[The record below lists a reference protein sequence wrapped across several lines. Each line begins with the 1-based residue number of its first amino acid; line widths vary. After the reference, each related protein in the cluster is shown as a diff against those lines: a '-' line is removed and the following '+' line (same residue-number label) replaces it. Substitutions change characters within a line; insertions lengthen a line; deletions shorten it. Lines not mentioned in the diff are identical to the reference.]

1 MAWPL
6 IMTKKPTRIQR
17 TMRSAATWASTDN
30 QRNWSPPIEITKPKA
45 LPTNTSNAP
54 VSIRRT
60 PRTIGWYS
68 AGTPRPRPINAQAR
82 AKKTRKVTNATLD
95 GRSLVLDHLE
105 LVPVGIEKSKRR
117 APFLLLHGLRN
128 LDAVLAE
135 SRLLLVRVLRRE
147 EESGVPLLRTR
158 VRAEV
163 ESDVR
168 TPWRD

>member
-6 IMTKKPTRIQR
+6 IVPKKPTGMQR

-30 QRNWSPPIEITKPKA
+30 QRNWSPLIEITKPKA
-45 LPTNTSNAP
+45 VPTSRDGAAWTD
-54 VSIRRT
+54 RR
-60 PRTIGWYS
+60 RDLADEILKEVV
-68 AGTPRPRPINAQAR
+68 PRPAMNRR
-82 AKKTRKVTNATLD
+82 STTLD
-95 GRSLVLDHLE
+95 GGSLVLDHLE

-147 EESGVPLLRTR
+147 
-158 VRAEV
+158 
-163 ESDVR
+163 
-168 TPWRD
+168 